1 MRVNL
6 HTDLKLTINGREVV
20 HFKCFTYLGGIVTT
34 DGAAVEDVNS
44 RIKKANGAFVQLY
57 PVWRNTNILVRTKI
71 RFFNTNVKS
80 VLLYGCE
87 TWKITE
93 RISNSLQVLVNRCLE
108 RNLNVQWLDKIS
120 NEALWQRTKQK
131 PIEQQIMERKWR
143 WIGLRYVSHKVQ

>member
-6 HTDLKLTINGREVV
+6 HTDLELTINGREVV

-108 RNLNVQWLDKIS
+108 RNLNVKWLDKIS

-131 PIEQQIMERKWR
+131 PIEQQINERKWR